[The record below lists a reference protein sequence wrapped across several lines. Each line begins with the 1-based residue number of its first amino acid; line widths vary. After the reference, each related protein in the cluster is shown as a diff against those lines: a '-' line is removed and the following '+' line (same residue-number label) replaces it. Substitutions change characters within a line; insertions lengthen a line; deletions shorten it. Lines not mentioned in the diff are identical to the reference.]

1 MSLSS
6 LSCLRALPGIL
17 AALVLVVSSL
27 AVLRAAAD
35 AVPSIPERK
44 IASLEERYLDV
55 DELRDAAEKGEP
67 EAQEQ
72 YGEMLLR
79 GEDDVKKDEFRA
91 VELLERA
98 ARAGRWGAAYRLGM
112 LLTEGKGGLEKDP
125 ERAIHY
131 FRAAAVAGDKQA
143 LYNLGAAY
151 ASGRGVKRDYGEALA
166 WFILARK
173 SGEPLQVE
181 IDLRQGMKSV
191 PAWIARGERRS
202 HEIAEEFKGRKVT
215 DFLPPPLHGRDIAI
229 RSESQDPLRPTLS
242 PELPR
247 LEIK

>member
-1 MSLSS
+1 M
-6 LSCLRALPGIL
+6 L
-17 AALVLVVSSL
+17 AALVLVIFGW
-27 AVLRAAAD
+27 AVARAAD
-35 AVPSIPERK
+35 AAPSIPERK
-44 IASLEERYLDV
+44 IASLEDRYIDI
-55 DELRDAAEKGEP
+55 DELRVAAEKGEP

-79 GEDDVKKDEFRA
+79 GDDEAKKDEARA

-98 ARAGRWGAAYRLGM
+98 ARAGRWGAAYRLGI

-125 ERAIHY
+125 VRAIDY

-173 SGEPLQVE
+173 NGEPLQVE
-181 IDLRQGMKSV
+181 VDLRQGMKSV

-202 HEIAEEFKGRKVT
+202 HEIVEELKGRKVT
-215 DFLPPPLHGRDIAI
+215 DFLPPPLHGRDIPI
-229 RSESQDPLRPTLS
+229 RGETQDPLRPTLL

-247 LEIK
+247 LNIK

>member
-1 MSLSS
+1 MSLS
-6 LSCLRALPGIL
+6 CFTRLRTLPLLL
-17 AALVLVVSSL
+17 AALVFVFSSL
-27 AVLRAAAD
+27 AAARAAAD
-35 AVPSIPERK
+35 SPPSIPERT

-55 DELRDAAEKGEP
+55 DELRAAAEKGEP

-79 GEDDVKKDEFRA
+79 GDGEVKKDEFRA

-98 ARAGRWGAAYRLGM
+98 ARAGRWGAAYRIGL

-125 ERAIHY
+125 ARAIDY

-173 SGEPLQVE
+173 DKEPLPVE
-181 IDLRQGMKSV
+181 IDLRRGMKAA

-202 HEIAEEFKGRKVT
+202 HEIADALKGRKVT
-215 DFLPPPLHGRDIAI
+215 DFLPPPLHGRDIPI
-229 RSESQDPLRPTLS
+229 RGEPYDSLRPTLGA
-242 PELPR
+242 ELPR

>member
-1 MSLSS
+1 
-6 LSCLRALPGIL
+6 
-17 AALVLVVSSL
+17 
-27 AVLRAAAD
+27 
-35 AVPSIPERK
+35 
-44 IASLEERYLDV
+44 
-55 DELRDAAEKGEP
+55 KGEP

-72 YGEMLLR
+72 LGEMLLR
-79 GEDDVKKDEFRA
+79 GDDEVKKDEFRA

-112 LLTEGKGGLEKDP
+112 LLTEGKAGLEKDLA
-125 ERAIHY
+125 RALDY

-173 SGEPLQVE
+173 NGEPLQVE
-181 IDLRQGMKSV
+181 VDLRRGMKSV

-202 HEIAEEFKGRKVT
+202 HEIAEELKGRKVT
-215 DFLPPPLHGRDIAI
+215 DFLPLPLHGRDIPI
-229 RSESQDPLRPTLS
+229 RSGVQDTLRPLV

>member
-6 LSCLRALPGIL
+6 LSCSRALPAIL
-17 AALVLVVSSL
+17 AALVFFVLAL
-27 AVLRAAAD
+27 AVVHAAAD

-44 IASLEERYLDV
+44 IASLEDRYLDI
-55 DELRDAAEKGEP
+55 DELRAAAEKGEP

-79 GEDDVKKDEFRA
+79 GDDEVKQDEFRA

-125 ERAIHY
+125 SRAIDY

-173 SGEPLQVE
+173 NDEPLQVE
-181 IDLRQGMKSV
+181 VDLRKGMKSV
-191 PAWIARGERRS
+191 PAWIARGERRAR
-202 HEIAEEFKGRKVT
+202 EIVEEVKGRKVT
-215 DFLPPPLHGRDIAI
+215 DFLPPPLHGRDIPI
-229 RSESQDPLRPTLS
+229 RGEVQDPLRPALA